1 MSIHLL
7 RLRDTLYS
15 SLPSSSPTAS
25 YDPASISIGTG
36 TTIYSTVRGDQPE
49 LAAAVEAESKLPR
62 ARSPVDATA
71 TPS

>member
-25 YDPASISIGTG
+25 YDPSSISIGTG
-36 TTIYSTVRGDQPE
+36 TSIYGTVRGDDSRPAEPAAEGKLNPE
-49 LAAAVEAESKLPR
+49 LA
-62 ARSPVDATA
+62 
-71 TPS
+71 